1 MLVSPFYL
9 LGMYVRRVPIR
20 KVLAAIRRAR
30 GAGLQVPLNRLES
43 HALAGGDPDRVIR
56 AVIEARHQGLTLS
69 WGLLWAADLGG
80 EEPLVALTRAH
91 QEPNQTVVLDLLR
104 ERAKRDTEAAVI
116 LAQRLAELYRT
127 APATIAAAFG
137 DPRVAA
143 VMGMGPTDRIRQVR
157 AELALEVRALVA
169 RLPADRRGDV
179 LPLETD
185 A

>member
-1 MLVSPFYL
+1 M
-9 LGMYVRRVPIR
+9 
-20 KVLAAIRRAR
+20 
-30 GAGLQVPLNRLES
+30 
-43 HALAGGDPDRVIR
+43 
-56 AVIEARHQGLTLS
+56 
-69 WGLLWAADLGG
+69 
-80 EEPLVALTRAH
+80 ALTRAH